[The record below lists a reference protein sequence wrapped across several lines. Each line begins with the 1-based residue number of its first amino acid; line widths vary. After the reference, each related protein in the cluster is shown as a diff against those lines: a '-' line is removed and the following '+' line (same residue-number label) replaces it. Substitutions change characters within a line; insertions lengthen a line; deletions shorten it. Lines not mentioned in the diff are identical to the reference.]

1 VLPGD
6 PEVTARQEAGDRVTA
21 QVVDPAFRPQLGH
34 QRIDERVA
42 SPALNMDMSNL
53 LIPYFVII
61 SIKDVIL
68 MPNRMEKQQ
77 KPEQKF
83 FWFLS

>member
-21 QVVDPAFRPQLGH
+21 QVVDPAFRAQLGH

-42 SPALNMDMSNL
+42 SPALNM
-53 LIPYFVII
+53 
-61 SIKDVIL
+61 K
-68 MPNRMEKQQ
+68 
-77 KPEQKF
+77 
-83 FWFLS
+83 